1 MVDVKRS
8 LIFPTPLTIFS
19 CGFKDLS
26 KLDRMNMISYIQ
38 QNANKNKAP
47 HQTIDDL
54 YKLSTFRKLYDI
66 IMEQCHLHIKGLE
79 YEYDKLDMTL
89 MWGNYLKPGEYH
101 PPHTHSN
108 SFISGVFYL
117 LSSDWSDEKSAGTS
131 IEFYDPRV
139 QAYLLTPRRKEYTQ
153 LNSNMLAYPS
163 TEGLG
168 YIFPSWLQH
177 TVKTTPVDRISV
189 SWNILPRGD
198 YGEPGDL
205 QNAHI

>member
-1 MVDVKRS
+1 MVDVNRD
-8 LIFPTPLTIFS
+8 LMFPTPLTIFK
-19 CGFKDLS
+19 CGFKDLG
-26 KLDRMNMISYIQ
+26 KFDRMNMISYIQ

-66 IMEQCHLHIKGLE
+66 IMEQCHIHIQGLE
-79 YEYDKLDMTL
+79 YEYDKLDMTS
-89 MWGNYLKPGEYH
+89 MWGNYLASGEYH

-117 LSSDWSDEKSAGTS
+117 LSPDGSDGKPAGAN
-131 IEFYDPRV
+131 IEFIDPRMQSGILV
-139 QAYLLTPRRKEYTQ
+139 PRRKETNQ
-153 LNSNMLAYPS
+153 LNSNMLAYPCI
-163 TEGLG
+163 EGWG

-177 TVKTTPVDRISV
+177 TVKTTLVDRMSI

-198 YGEPGDL
+198 YGEPNTL

>member
-1 MVDVKRS
+1 MVDVERS
-8 LIFPTPLTIFS
+8 LMFPTPLTLFK
-19 CGFKDLS
+19 CGFKDLG

-66 IMEQCHLHIKGLE
+66 IMEQCHIHIQGLE
-79 YEYDKLDMTL
+79 YEYDKLDMTS
-89 MWGNYLKPGEYH
+89 MWGNYLMPGEYH

-117 LSSDWSDEKSAGTS
+117 LSSDGSDEKPAGAS
-131 IEFYDPRV
+131 IYFTDPRV
-139 QAYLLTPRRKEYTQ
+139 QASILVPRRKKEIE
-153 LNSNMLAYPS
+153 LNSNMLAYPC

-177 TVKTTPVDRISV
+177 MVKTTLVDRISI
-189 SWNILPRGD
+189 SWNILLRGD
-198 YGEPGDL
+198 YGEPNTL